1 MCLKVYCNTNIFKDY
16 ADERVD
22 RLRPLK
28 DFAYEFFRKGWDC
41 KYKLIISDWL
51 LTELKKHLK
60 EEQIQEILKPF
71 KEKGKLIFVKEKEG
85 DREKAKSISKKHPDD
100 ALHAI
105 LENRAEA
112 DYLTTRNIPDYAGC
126 EHLVEIVFPEFI

>member
-1 MCLKVYCNTNIFKDY
+1 MSLKIYCNTNIFKDY

-22 RLRPLK
+22 NIRPLK
-28 DFAYEFFRKGWDC
+28 DFAFEFFRKGWNC
-41 KYKLIISDWL
+41 GYKLIVSDWL
-51 LTELKKHLK
+51 LEELRNNLK

-71 KEKGKLIFVKEKEG
+71 REKNKLIPVDEEEG
-85 DREKAKSISKKHPDD
+85 DREKAESISKKNWRD

-105 LENRAEA
+105 LANKASA

-126 EHLVEIVFPEFI
+126 EYLVRIRLPESI